1 MTELF
6 HEIELFSIHFWSE
19 EVILKSEYDEKIN
32 ICDERKGKK
41 KLKIVSGCQPEFGNE
56 VFDESYHGNWSY
68 IAF

>member
-6 HEIELFSIHFWSE
+6 HEIEFFSIHFWSE

-41 KLKIVSGCQPEFGNE
+41 IKNRFRMPALVWKRGV
-56 VFDESYHGNWSY
+56 
-68 IAF
+68 